1 MSVEMGPRD
10 VDLKLKEQFAGQFI
24 RLWAWVVG
32 VVSDDVTYRF
42 RASTAT
48 LFVSGESEHTGD
60 PFVAG
65 RFAESI
71 ASVNMVAMMA
81 VLAYCGIAVVS
92 LRGVAY
98 PGLIAGAALLTA
110 CVAFVSL
117 IGSAS
122 VASKIDVVDHTTEA
136 PPDAVDEP

>member
-10 VDLKLKEQFAGQFI
+10 VDLELKEQFAAQFV

-32 VVSDDVTYRF
+32 VVSDDVTLRF
-42 RASTAT
+42 CASTAT
-48 LFVSGESEHTGD
+48 LFVTGESAHSGD
-60 PFVAG
+60 AFVRG
-65 RFAESI
+65 RYAMSMV
-71 ASVNMVAMMA
+71 SVNMVTMMA
-81 VLAYCGIAVVS
+81 VLAYCGIAVVA

-117 IGSAS
+117 IGSAAL
-122 VASKIDVVDHTTEA
+122 ASKIDVVDHTTEA
-136 PPDAVDEP
+136 PPDAIDEP